1 MTEQQVPLREGA
13 AVPHQRTNDGRP
25 RTASSSGGTGWLR
38 FGGVVMT
45 VIGAFAVLEGF
56 VALFSPTYFVAV
68 NQTVLAVDFTGWGW
82 IHLLLGVLVLATG
95 LSLLGSAPP
104 WARGVG
110 IGLVAINMVVQ
121 MAFLSA
127 YPIWSIIVIAL
138 DVLVLYALVVTSDA
152 DVRGAR
158 A

>member
-1 MTEQQVPLREGA
+1 MTEQQVPLEEQTAGSRQRNGTGRVPPVAAPARGA
-13 AVPHQRTNDGRP
+13 
-25 RTASSSGGTGWLR
+25 GWLR

-45 VIGAFAVLEGF
+45 IVGGFAVIEGF

-68 NQTVLAVDFTGWGW
+68 NGTVLAVDFTGWGW

-110 IGLVAINMVVQ
+110 IVLVAINAIIQ

-127 YPIWSIIVIAL
+127 YPIWSIVLIAL
-138 DVLVLYALVVTSDA
+138 DVLVLYALVVTGDA
-152 DVRGAR
+152 DAQ
-158 A
+158 AA